1 MNTRPLP
8 PATGA
13 ARAWRVPL
21 VATLLVL
28 LALPLPGMAQ
38 TPAAPVASA
47 APDMAQSRAPGSADP
62 MLQLGPGD
70 AISIK
75 VFGRPELDTTA
86 YVSDDGTVPV
96 PLAGPVDIGGLS
108 PAQASARVADALRE
122 GQFLV
127 DPQVTVFLVEFRSQQ
142 VSVLG
147 QVQAPGRFPIQ
158 SRVSV
163 FDLIAEAGG
172 TTEDGADTVYL
183 LRPNED
189 GTMQRHPVDLR
200 ALTQGDALHAP
211 PTVQGGDSIFVPR
224 AGQFYIHGEVQAP
237 NMYRL
242 EPGMTVVQALSRGG
256 GLTQRGSSNRVEIRR
271 RNADGQFVTFRPELT
286 DPVQA
291 DDVIL
296 IKERIF

>member
-8 PATGA
+8 PSTGA
-13 ARAWRVPL
+13 GRRSRL
-21 VATLLVL
+21 RSVAVLLLL
-28 LALPLPGMAQ
+28 LALPALGAAPPDSTIPPPAPTGIAEP
-38 TPAAPVASA
+38 PAA
-47 APDMAQSRAPGSADP
+47 MATDP

-86 YVSDDGTVPV
+86 YISDDGTVPV
-96 PLAGPVDIGGLS
+96 PLAGSVEIGGLS
-108 PAQASARVADALRE
+108 PAQASTRVADALRQ

-127 DPQVTVFLVEFRSQQ
+127 DPQVTIFLVEFRSQQ

-147 QVQAPGRFPIQ
+147 QVQAPGRFPID
-158 SRVSV
+158 SKVSV
-163 FDLIAEAGG
+163 FDLIAQAGG
-172 TTEDGADTVYL
+172 TTEDGADTIYL

-189 GTMQRHPVDLR
+189 GTVQRHSVDLR
-200 ALTQGDALHAP
+200 ALTQGDALQAP
-211 PTVQGGDSIFVPR
+211 PSVQGGDSIFVPR

-256 GLTQRGSSNRVEIRR
+256 GVTQRGSSNRVEIRR
-271 RNADGQFVTFRPELT
+271 RNGEGEFVTFRPELT
-286 DPVQA
+286 DLVQA

>member
-8 PATGA
+8 PSTGA
-13 ARAWRVPL
+13 RRRPRLQAMAL
-21 VATLLVL
+21 LLVL
-28 LALPLPGMAQ
+28 LALPALGSAQ
-38 TPAAPVASA
+38 PDSTVPPPSPTDVAQPPPAAP
-47 APDMAQSRAPGSADP
+47 ADP

-86 YVSDDGTVPV
+86 YISDDGTVPV
-96 PLAGPVDIGGLS
+96 PLAGSVEVGGLS
-108 PAQASARVADALRE
+108 PAQASARVADALRH
-122 GQFLV
+122 GQFLI

-147 QVQAPGRFPIQ
+147 QVQAPGRFPID

-163 FDLIAEAGG
+163 FDLIAQAGG
-172 TTEDGADTVYL
+172 TTEDGADTIYL

-189 GTMQRHPVDLR
+189 GTVQRHAVNLR
-200 ALTQGDALHAP
+200 ALTQGDALQAP
-211 PTVQGGDSIFVPR
+211 PAVQGGDSIFVPR

-256 GLTQRGSSNRVEIRR
+256 GVTQRGSSNRVEIRR
-271 RNADGQFVTFRPELT
+271 RNADGQFVTLRPELT
-286 DPVQA
+286 DLVQA